1 MNQQPNLFLSILRD
15 CNPRARFDAWQR
27 DGGALLG
34 NRNIGCGI
42 NSLTFLEVFTRQQ
55 GENLVRVINQRGTTF
70 QEMMNYVFNSNGGN
84 PQFERRFDITNVE
97 RTQSLIDFLQ
107 DDNTLPR
114 GSCTIAKMLRYDD
127 NISPRRMLSRFNGNA
142 LTSGHSIIFSK
153 NDQGVL
159 SAIDP
164 QQNSYR
170 QSDDAIAA
178 FNAWSRHYYQ
188 SVCLMFSQ
196 QPLEPSVPMVVD
208 DDDFNILLSRLIVPM
223 DVVSDI
229 DETANGTEPMNVDGG
244 MGKINKKLR
253 IKNKIKTN
261 KIRKIKNK
269 KMRKT
274 RTNSRNTR
282 RRKHYLSALST
293 RNPGKL

>member
-1 MNQQPNLFLSILRD
+1 MNQQPNLFLSILRN

-55 GENLVRVINQRGTTF
+55 GENLVRVINRRGTTF

-84 PQFERRFDITNVE
+84 PQFEVRFNITNVE

-114 GSCTIAKMLRYDD
+114 GSCTIAKMMRYDD
-127 NISPRRMLSRFNGNA
+127 NTPPERVPLFNGSA

-153 NDQGVL
+153 DEEGVL
-159 SAIDP
+159 HAIDP
-164 QQNSYR
+164 QQGTR
-170 QSDDAIAA
+170 RRSDDANRA
-178 FNAWSRHYYQ
+178 FNVWSGHYYQ
-188 SVCLMFSQ
+188 WVCLMFSQ
-196 QPLEPSVPMVVD
+196 QPLDASVPMEVD
-208 DDDFNILLSRLIVPM
+208 DEPSNISLLRLPDHGPIPM

-229 DETANGTEPMNVDGG
+229 DEIDEPMDVDGG
-244 MGKINKKLR
+244 MGKINKKLRR

-269 KMRKT
+269 KIRKT
-274 RTNSRNTR
+274 RTNSRNMR
-282 RRKHYLSALST
+282 RRKHYL
-293 RNPGKL
+293 